1 MHAWMILQFLEPFK
15 TIFYCFF
22 GYSVL
27 KKKVSVHSPPT
38 MTPCP
43 LCCFTICFSI
53 ACFLFS
59 FKWILLN
66 IIFPARDITLQ
77 SELKRWQKV
86 HAAPVCAPG

>member
-1 MHAWMILQFLEPFK
+1 MILQFLEPFK

-22 GYSVL
+22 SYSVL
-27 KKKVSVHSPPT
+27 QKKSVGPFSASDDSLPILLFHH
-38 MTPCP
+38 
-43 LCCFTICFSI
+43 FFFSI

-66 IIFPARDITLQ
+66 IIFPARDIILQ

-86 HAAPVCAPG
+86 RAAPVCALG